1 MNQILS
7 TENISNKGKY
17 NKGSQ
22 KDIKT
27 VIKFFAIILI
37 IFGIFITASSSYAL
51 YKNNEK
57 KEVPTTKPEIVLEN
71 KNEDQLILK
80 VMHGQIIDNVI
91 YYWNNEEENKIN
103 GNGGKY
109 VEKTLDI
116 PNGEN
121 TLHVIAKDIN
131 NMTQEV
137 NKTYTKTA
145 QSGNVNIEI
154 KLSGNNI
161 SISFTSEEK
170 ISYIKYN
177 WNDEEEKEVEVND
190 TQYKT
195 EIEAI
200 KGEHTL
206 TVYAVDENGNE
217 TKEVKKIIGTT
228 KPKIQISKGDDCF
241 VITATDE
248 SGIDKVV
255 IKRTSDNKS
264 FTMKAKDNEKEYKCE
279 FPLEEGENRI
289 EITVYNINGATEQA
303 KAKLTKK

>member
-91 YYWNNEEENKIN
+91 YYWNNEEENRIN
-103 GNGGKY
+103 GKGGKY

-170 ISYIKYN
+170 ISKLTKCDTHTKIGVSSDEKYDCYFSTNSGSEIKLLN
-177 WNDEEEKEVEVND
+177 EFK
-190 TQYKT
+190 KT
-195 EIEAI
+195 EIQIIEKKERPKNGFVLSEKTDLENTEAF
-200 KGEHTL
+200 
-206 TVYAVDENGNE
+206 
-217 TKEVKKIIGTT
+217 KK
-228 KPKIQISKGDDCF
+228 
-241 VITATDE
+241 
-248 SGIDKVV
+248 
-255 IKRTSDNKS
+255 
-264 FTMKAKDNEKEYKCE
+264 
-279 FPLEEGENRI
+279 
-289 EITVYNINGATEQA
+289 
-303 KAKLTKK
+303 

>member
-37 IFGIFITASSSYAL
+37 IFGI

-177 WNDEEEKEVEVND
+177 WDDEEEKEVEVND

>member
-1 MNQILS
+1 M
-7 TENISNKGKY
+7 GWW
-17 NKGSQ
+17 G
-22 KDIKT
+22 
-27 VIKFFAIILI
+27 
-37 IFGIFITASSSYAL
+37 
-51 YKNNEK
+51 
-57 KEVPTTKPEIVLEN
+57 
-71 KNEDQLILK
+71 
-80 VMHGQIIDNVI
+80 
-91 YYWNNEEENKIN
+91 
-103 GNGGKY
+103 
-109 VEKTLDI
+109 
-116 PNGEN
+116 
-121 TLHVIAKDIN
+121 
-131 NMTQEV
+131 
-137 NKTYTKTA
+137 
-145 QSGNVNIEI
+145 
-154 KLSGNNI
+154 
-161 SISFTSEEK
+161 
-170 ISYIKYN
+170 
-177 WNDEEEKEVEVND
+177 EKEVEVND

>member
-57 KEVPTTKPEIVLEN
+57 KEFPTTKPEIVLEN

-91 YYWNNEEENKIN
+91 YYWNNEEENRIN

-177 WNDEEEKEVEVND
+177 WDDEEEKEVEVND

>member
-177 WNDEEEKEVEVND
+177 WDDEEEKEVEVND

-206 TVYAVDENGNE
+206 TVYAVDENGNDVNSE
-217 TKEVKKIIGTT
+217 YNKAVSMALS
-228 KPKIQISKGDDCF
+228 KIQNEDIDL
-241 VITATDE
+241 VILQSRSPTCGVNQIYD
-248 SGIDKVV
+248 G
-255 IKRTSDNKS
+255 S
-264 FTMKAKDNEKEYKCE
+264 FTGKLISGMG
-279 FPLEEGENRI
+279 FF
-289 EITVYNINGATEQA
+289 A
-303 KAKLTKK
+303 KALKQRGYNVIDVEEV

>member
-27 VIKFFAIILI
+27 VIKFFAIVLI
-37 IFGIFITASSSYAL
+37 IFGIFITASGSYAL

-177 WNDEEEKEVEVND
+177 WDDEEEKEVEVND